1 MKDLAHGL
9 CKIEFKDNILTLEVT
24 GPFNEQHVQNLQC
37 QLKKALSNVDSP
49 WGQLTLLHQ
58 ECIFTPQAEQEM
70 YATVE
75 LRKQRGICAI
85 AVVFVDKVRTII
97 IEQQLT
103 RIYQKFDIDH
113 AYFIDADAA
122 TVWIKEQVAMQRT
135 N

>member
-9 CKIEFKDNILTLEVT
+9 CNIEFKDSILTLEVT

-37 QLKKALSNVDSP
+37 QLQKALLNVDSP

-58 ECIFTPQAEQEM
+58 DCIFTPQAEQEM
-70 YATVE
+70 YHTVK

-85 AVVFVDKVRTII
+85 AVVFVNKVRTMI
-97 IEQQLT
+97 IERQLT
-103 RIYQKFDIDH
+103 RIYQQFDIDH
-113 AYFIDADAA
+113 AYFIDADTAA
-122 TVWIKEQVAMQRT
+122 VWIKEQLAMQQA